1 MNLTKNDGNELR
13 CSGRVTTIFTKP
25 VQRFILTLVIVLM
38 RAKFYVISLLSGL
51 RHCQQNRNGSILVTY
66 IRPILL

>member
-51 RHCQQNRNGSILVTY
+51 
-66 IRPILL
+66 